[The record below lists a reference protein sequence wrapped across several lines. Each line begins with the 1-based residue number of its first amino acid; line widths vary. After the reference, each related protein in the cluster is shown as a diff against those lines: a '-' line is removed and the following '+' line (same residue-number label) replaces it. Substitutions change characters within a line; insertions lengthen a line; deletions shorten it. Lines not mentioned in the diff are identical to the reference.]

1 MRPSLFRT
9 ALTSSH
15 SHSGFRAPLVRVPFA
30 FVFLLITPLPQS
42 TERKLTAA
50 ELEEM
55 KRKRALVIQ
64 KERVKEE
71 QTRKYGAPIGQ
82 AFL

>member
-1 MRPSLFRT
+1 MRPLLFRT

-15 SHSGFRAPLVRVPFA
+15 SHQGFRAPLVHLPFA
-30 FVFLLITPLPQS
+30 FVFLRVTPLVQS

>member
-1 MRPSLFRT
+1 MRL
-9 ALTSSH
+9 
-15 SHSGFRAPLVRVPFA
+15 PFA
-30 FVFLLITPLPQS
+30 FVFLRVTPLPQS

>member
-1 MRPSLFRT
+1 MLVATDVRSNFT
-9 ALTSSH
+9 
-15 SHSGFRAPLVRVPFA
+15 RAFYLSN
-30 FVFLLITPLPQS
+30 LLCLYSLPQA

-50 ELEEM
+50 ELDELR
-55 KRKRALVIQ
+55 RKNALVIQ
-64 KERVKEE
+64 KERKKEE